1 MFVICAEIE
10 QEIAELEDDEK
21 KMFLDDLGI
30 QESGLEKLIKASYE
44 LLGLMSYLTAG
55 EDETR
60 AWTIKVGTKAPQ
72 AAGKIHTD
80 FERGFIKAEVVNY
93 KDLLESGSYAGA
105 REKGLVRMEGKEYV
119 VKDGDVILF
128 RFNV

>member
-30 QESGLEKLIKASYE
+30 EESGLEKLIKASYE

-60 AWTIKVGTKAPQ
+60 AWTIKWERKHRRQQERSIPILREDLSKQKLSTI
-72 AAGKIHTD
+72 KI
-80 FERGFIKAEVVNY
+80 FWNPVPMQV
-93 KDLLESGSYAGA
+93 
-105 REKGLVRMEGKEYV
+105 REKKVWSAWKE
-119 VKDGDVILF
+119 KSMW
-128 RFNV
+128 